1 MPTRRRLSSLRSFGG
16 DCGQR
21 RHRASDAQLPG
32 GTWMWAWRM
41 CMRCEYGED
50 SADTSDDDVPTSTG
64 SCACSRGCDGYAST
78 PDSGFVQRSVLR
90 SVCTESVFLP
100 LPSLVCWRVPRSCC
114 VHRNRPGKCKS
125 RKAVSRLMLRL
136 LAAGTL
142 LVSSASGFALSS
154 GSRHASVSSRR
165 AVDAVVMKGA
175 YDFSA
180 KRLGT
185 DATVNL
191 SEFEGKV
198 ALIVNVASK

>member
-1 MPTRRRLSSLRSFGG
+1 MQIRVMMMSQQVRAHVHAHVDVTGTQVHQIADLCSVASCEAFVPNLSFFP
-16 DCGQR
+16 CQ
-21 RHRASDAQLPG
+21 AS
-32 GTWMWAWRM
+32 
-41 CMRCEYGED
+41 
-50 SADTSDDDVPTSTG
+50 SAGVK
-64 SCACSRGCDGYAST
+64 
-78 PDSGFVQRSVLR
+78 
-90 SVCTESVFLP
+90 
-100 LPSLVCWRVPRSCC
+100 
-114 VHRNRPGKCKS
+114 HRNRQSPGKCKS

>member
-1 MPTRRRLSSLRSFGG
+1 MYRPTDPGSLDNHEHLFRE
-16 DCGQR
+16 C
-21 RHRASDAQLPG
+21 
-32 GTWMWAWRM
+32 
-41 CMRCEYGED
+41 
-50 SADTSDDDVPTSTG
+50 SAEKN
-64 SCACSRGCDGYAST
+64 
-78 PDSGFVQRSVLR
+78 L
-90 SVCTESVFLP
+90 E
-100 LPSLVCWRVPRSCC
+100 
-114 VHRNRPGKCKS
+114 
-125 RKAVSRLMLRL
+125 MLRFL
-136 LAAGTL
+136 VAGTF

-165 AVDAVVMKGA
+165 AVDAVVVKGA

>member
-21 RHRASDAQLPG
+21 RHRASDAQLPE

-100 LPSLVCWRVPRSCC
+100 LPSFVCWREQRSCC
-114 VHRNRPGKCKS
+114 AQEPAKS
-125 RKAVSRLMLRL
+125 RKVQIQKSGLEIDAASSCRRDALGLIGERVRTQLWFAPCVSLFATCSRCGRHEGRLRFFRE
-136 LAAGTL
+136 APG
-142 LVSSASGFALSS
+142 
-154 GSRHASVSSRR
+154 HRR
-165 AVDAVVMKGA
+165 NGK
-175 YDFSA
+175 
-180 KRLGT
+180 
-185 DATVNL
+185 
-191 SEFEGKV
+191 SE
-198 ALIVNVASK
+198 

>member
-1 MPTRRRLSSLRSFGG
+1 MQIRVMMMSQQVRAHVHAHVDVTGTQVHQIADLCSVASCEAFVPNLS
-16 DCGQR
+16 
-21 RHRASDAQLPG
+21 
-32 GTWMWAWRM
+32 
-41 CMRCEYGED
+41 
-50 SADTSDDDVPTSTG
+50 
-64 SCACSRGCDGYAST
+64 
-78 PDSGFVQRSVLR
+78 
-90 SVCTESVFLP
+90 FLP
-100 LPSLVCWRVPRSCC
+100 CQASSAGVYQDPV

>member
-1 MPTRRRLSSLRSFGG
+1 
-16 DCGQR
+16 
-21 RHRASDAQLPG
+21 
-32 GTWMWAWRM
+32 
-41 CMRCEYGED
+41 
-50 SADTSDDDVPTSTG
+50 
-64 SCACSRGCDGYAST
+64 
-78 PDSGFVQRSVLR
+78 VQR
-90 SVCTESVFLP
+90 
-100 LPSLVCWRVPRSCC
+100 
-114 VHRNRPGKCKS
+114 NRQSPGKCKS

-154 GSRHASVSSRR
+154 ASHASVSSRR

>member
-1 MPTRRRLSSLRSFGG
+1 MGKIVQIRVMMMS
-16 DCGQR
+16 QQV
-21 RHRASDAQLPG
+21 RAHVHAHVDVTGTQVHQIADLCSD
-32 GTWMWAWRM
+32 
-41 CMRCEYGED
+41 
-50 SADTSDDDVPTSTG
+50 
-64 SCACSRGCDGYAST
+64 
-78 PDSGFVQRSVLR
+78 SVLR

-100 LPSLVCWRVPRSCC
+100 LPSLSAGVNQDPVL
-114 VHRNRPGKCKS
+114 HRNRQSPGKCKS

>member
-1 MPTRRRLSSLRSFGG
+1 MQIRVMMMSQQVRAHVHAHVDVTGTQVHQIADLCSVASCEAFVPNLSFFP
-16 DCGQR
+16 CQ
-21 RHRASDAQLPG
+21 AS
-32 GTWMWAWRM
+32 
-41 CMRCEYGED
+41 
-50 SADTSDDDVPTSTG
+50 SAGVNQDP
-64 SCACSRGCDGYAST
+64 
-78 PDSGFVQRSVLR
+78 VL
-90 SVCTESVFLP
+90 
-100 LPSLVCWRVPRSCC
+100 
-114 VHRNRPGKCKS
+114 HRNRQSPGKCKS

-154 GSRHASVSSRR
+154 ASHASVSSRR

>member
-1 MPTRRRLSSLRSFGG
+1 MQIRVMMMSQQVRAHVHAHVDVTGTQVHQIADLCSVASCEAFVPNLSFFP
-16 DCGQR
+16 CQ
-21 RHRASDAQLPG
+21 AS
-32 GTWMWAWRM
+32 
-41 CMRCEYGED
+41 
-50 SADTSDDDVPTSTG
+50 SAGVNQDPV
-64 SCACSRGCDGYAST
+64 
-78 PDSGFVQRSVLR
+78 
-90 SVCTESVFLP
+90 
-100 LPSLVCWRVPRSCC
+100 
-114 VHRNRPGKCKS
+114 VHRYRQSPGKCKS

>member
-1 MPTRRRLSSLRSFGG
+1 MQIRVMMMSQQVRAHMCIASSHAHVDVTGTQVHQIADLCSVASCEAFVPNLSFFPCQASSVGVSTKILLCRL
-16 DCGQR
+16 Q
-21 RHRASDAQLPG
+21 
-32 GTWMWAWRM
+32 
-41 CMRCEYGED
+41 
-50 SADTSDDDVPTSTG
+50 
-64 SCACSRGCDGYAST
+64 
-78 PDSGFVQRSVLR
+78 
-90 SVCTESVFLP
+90 
-100 LPSLVCWRVPRSCC
+100 
-114 VHRNRPGKCKS
+114 RNRQSPGKCKS